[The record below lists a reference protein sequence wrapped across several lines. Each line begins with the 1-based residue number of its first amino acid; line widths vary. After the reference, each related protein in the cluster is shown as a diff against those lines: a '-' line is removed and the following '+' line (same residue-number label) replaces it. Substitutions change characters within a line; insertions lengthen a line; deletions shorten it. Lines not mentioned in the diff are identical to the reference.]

1 MSVNIKDASN
11 ANVAIASAT
20 LNSAEVQQIG
30 WAKASRSDTF
40 TTAPTNGT
48 AVDVSS
54 LGMTKF
60 GLQVKKTGS
69 VTSYT
74 VVLQVSLD
82 GTNYVDLLTI
92 DSASDADG
100 AIVWAGTN
108 LFPALYFRSRCSAI
122 TLGAGTNVI
131 ATIVGMP

>member
-11 ANVAIASAT
+11 ATVAIASAT
-20 LNSAEVQQIG
+20 LSGAEVQQIG
-30 WAKASRSDTF
+30 WAKASQSF
-40 TTAPTNGT
+40 THTAVGNGT
-48 AVDVSS
+48 AIDVST

-74 VVLQVSLD
+74 VTLQVSLD

-92 DSASDADG
+92 DSATDADG